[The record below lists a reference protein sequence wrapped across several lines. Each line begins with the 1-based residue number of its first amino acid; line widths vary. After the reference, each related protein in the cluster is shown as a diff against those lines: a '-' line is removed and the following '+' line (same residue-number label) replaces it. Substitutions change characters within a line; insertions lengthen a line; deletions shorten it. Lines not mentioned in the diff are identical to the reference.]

1 VKKLL
6 FSAVALVAFLT
17 GAVQLPA
24 QEMKPVVSVSI
35 ASYDEIM
42 SDVDFIGTATGVPEI
57 NRQTLEGQLQ
67 QANAADALKAL
78 DKAKPMGLVVLTD
91 GQGDFRPI
99 VFLPVTDV
107 KKFIE
112 PFAGALPITVEDAG
126 GGVLKIGSPQPGQE
140 AYAKSQGGY
149 TYLAQS
155 AAQLTNLP
163 ADPQTLLGGL
173 DKEYDLGVRAYLQNV
188 PPFFKNIAIGQLK
201 QGVQLGLQRE
211 PGEDETAF
219 QVRKRLMEENLKQL
233 ETAINEIETFTVGLK
248 IDSSATTVNLD
259 FGVNMQKGSKFAAQI
274 AELQGIKTSH
284 AGFIDPA
291 AAVRLTF
298 TSLVGKEDVE
308 STVAMIRQLEARAAA
323 ELEKDASLSDAD
335 RATAKDVVKQLVQ
348 VGVKTIESGKI
359 DFGSTLF
366 LDAQTLTFVAG
377 TTVADGAQLESALKK
392 LAEAAKSELPFEV
405 KFNASSHG
413 GISFHT
419 ASIPVPDRDAQKAF
433 GTNLDVVVGTSGT
446 RFYLAFGRNA
456 ESALK
461 KAIDGS
467 GSERAVPPMQLVA
480 ALTPI
485 FKFANS
491 MEPNPVGSMLIDELG
506 KVSGKDHASIV
517 VTPSET
523 GVKYRIQ
530 LEEGVLRAIG
540 AGARMSHGGGF

>member
-6 FSAVALVAFLT
+6 FSAFALSAFLG
-17 GAVQLPA
+17 GAA
-24 QEMKPVVSVSI
+24 QSLAQDKPVVTLSI

-42 SDVDFIGTATGVPEI
+42 ADIDFIGSATGVPEI
-57 NRQTLEGQLQ
+57 NRQTIEGQLQ

-78 DKAKPMGLVVLTD
+78 DKSKPMGLLVLTD

-99 VFLPVTDV
+99 VFAPITDV
-107 KKFIE
+107 KKFVE

-126 GGVLKIGSPQPGQE
+126 DGILKVGSPQPGQE

-149 TYLAQS
+149 TYFAQS
-155 AAQLTNLP
+155 AAQLATLP

-173 DKEYDLGVRAYLQNV
+173 EKEYDFGVRAYLQNV
-188 PPFFKNIAIGQLK
+188 PPFLKNIAIGQLK

-219 QVRKRLMEENLKQL
+219 QVRKRLMEENLKQI

-248 IDSSATTVNLD
+248 VDSSAKTVNLD
-259 FGVNMQKGSKFAAQI
+259 FGVDMQKGSKFAAQI
-274 AELQGIKTSH
+274 AELQGIKTAH
-284 AGFIDPA
+284 AGFLDPA
-291 AAVRLTF
+291 SAVRLTF
-298 TSLVGKEDVE
+298 TSLVAKEDVA
-308 STVAMIRQLEARAAA
+308 STVGMIRQLEARAAS
-323 ELEKDASLSDAD
+323 ELDKDASLSDAD

-348 VGVKTIESGKI
+348 VGVKTIEGGKM
-359 DFGSTLF
+359 DVGSTLF
-366 LDAQTLTFVAG
+366 LDAQSLTFVAG
-377 TTVADGAQLESALKK
+377 ATVVDGGSLESALKK

-405 KFNASSHG
+405 KFNASTHSG
-413 GISFHT
+413 VNFHT
-419 ASIPVPDRDAQKAF
+419 SSIPVPDRDAQKAF
-433 GTNLDVVVGTSGT
+433 GNSLDVVVGTSDT

-467 GSERAVPPMQLVA
+467 STEKAVPPMQLIA
-480 ALTPI
+480 SLTPI

-491 MEPNPVGSMLIDELG
+491 MEPNPIGSMLIDELG
-506 KVSGKDHASIV
+506 KTGGKDHASIL
-517 VTPSET
+517 VTPSDT
-523 GVKYRIQ
+523 GVKYQIK

-540 AGARMSHGGGF
+540 AGARMAHGGGF